1 MTAFPGQ
8 ERVSRRPSWYIRL
21 IAQTEVFSDF
31 STLLALEI
39 HIMPRRIILALLLLA
54 LASTTQAF
62 TLTDSRGKTHRL
74 ADYKGKWVL
83 VNFWATWCPPCL
95 EEIPDLVALH
105 ENKQNRLVVI
115 GIAMDYRDPKQVIE
129 FAEQQMISY
138 PIVLGNSKSSAEIGP
153 VRGLPTTYLYNP
165 EGKVVAYNVGALSR
179 ATVEAYIVDKKSKSV
194 KH

>member
-1 MTAFPGQ
+1 MTPRRAF
-8 ERVSRRPSWYIRL
+8 L
-21 IAQTEVFSDF
+21 ALM
-31 STLLALEI
+31 LLALTATA
-39 HIMPRRIILALLLLA
+39 H
-54 LASTTQAF
+54 AF

-95 EEIPDLVALH
+95 EEIPDLIALH
-105 ENKQNRLVVI
+105 ENKRNHLVVI
-115 GIAMDYRDPKQVIE
+115 GVAMDYRDPKQVID

-138 PIVLGNSKSSAEIGP
+138 PIVLGDSRSTEEVGP

-179 ATVEAYIVDKKSKSV
+179 ATVEAYISNKKPKPA